1 MKQGPQ
7 MATAVALGYALGR
20 SRRMKLALMV
30 GGVVLG
36 RRMGDPKELLAKAGG
51 AVDPSGEVGGA
62 LRDRLV
68 EAARTAAIAAA
79 SNEIE
84 SMSDNLSERA
94 AKLRSPQSDSS
105 DSSESSESEEDEQ
118 ESASSEEPKTPQQRS
133 STEDDQESTS
143 SKSEDEQESAS
154 SETED
159 DQVSESN
166 QRTRAPRKPSAPRAA
181 TPRKKTSAA
190 SSSGSNRRSGG
201 NDG

>member
-7 MATAVALGYALGR
+7 IATAVALGYALGR

-94 AKLRSPQSDSS
+94 AKLRSPES
-105 DSSESSESEEDEQ
+105 DSSESGEDEQ
-118 ESASSEEPKTPQQRS
+118 ESASSEEPKTPEQRT
-133 STEDDQESTS
+133 STEDDQE

-154 SETED
+154 SESED

-166 QRTRAPRKPSAPRAA
+166 KRTRAPRKPSAPRAA
-181 TPRKKTSAA
+181 TPRKKTSAG

>member
-30 GGVVLG
+30 GGVIIG

-94 AKLRSPQSDSS
+94 AKLRSPQSD
-105 DSSESSESEEDEQ
+105 SSESEEDEQ

>member
-105 DSSESSESEEDEQ
+105 ESSESEEDEQ

>member
-7 MATAVALGYALGR
+7 IATAVAIGYALGR

-36 RRMGDPKELLAKAGG
+36 RRMGDPKELLAKAGE
-51 AVDPSGEVGGA
+51 AVPSGEAGSA

-68 EAARTAAIAAA
+68 EAAKAAAVAAA

-84 SMSDNLSERA
+84 TMSDNLSERA
-94 AKLRSPQSDSS
+94 AKLRSPQSG
-105 DSSESSESEEDEQ
+105 SSESGEDEQ
-118 ESASSEEPKTPQQRS
+118 ESASSEEPETPKQRS
-133 STEDDQESTS
+133 STEDDE
-143 SKSEDEQESAS
+143 ESAS
-154 SETED
+154 EDQESGSED
-159 DQVSESN
+159 DQASESN
-166 QRTRAPRKPSAPRAA
+166 KRTRAPRTPSAPRAA
-181 TPRKKTSAA
+181 TPGKKTSAG

>member
-94 AKLRSPQSDSS
+94 ANLRSPQSA
-105 DSSESSESEEDEQ
+105 SSESSESEEDEQ

>member
-105 DSSESSESEEDEQ
+105 ESEGDEQ

>member
-105 DSSESSESEEDEQ
+105 ESSESEEDEQ
-118 ESASSEEPKTPQQRS
+118 ESASSEEPKAPQQRS